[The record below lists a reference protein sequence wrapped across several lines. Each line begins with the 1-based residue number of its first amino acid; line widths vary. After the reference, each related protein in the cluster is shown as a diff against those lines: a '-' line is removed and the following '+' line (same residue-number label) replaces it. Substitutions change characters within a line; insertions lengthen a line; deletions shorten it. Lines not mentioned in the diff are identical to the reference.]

1 MKLLHHLPI
10 HQYVPFQLRTAFEDD
25 THWIGGDAPMGI
37 SPPIVHPVTRHL
49 ATLQLFEDESV
60 ILFSSFDFKASS
72 GPLSFGAGSHL
83 LHDGQ
88 STLVQCIQHRT
99 RRPAAKTEFWAGF
112 GPVGLE
118 FGSAQ
123 QETQPDPYDDH
134 KTGGY
139 PFVQYVQRGF
149 ERAMQAALEDG
160 YCHVM
165 QLAFPGFKDVEI
177 DADWPFGS
185 RVFHLFGK
193 STGRR
198 IEFRSCW
205 G

>member
-1 MKLLHHLPI
+1 MDVFPSMVYPI
-10 HQYVPFQLRTAFEDD
+10 
-25 THWIGGDAPMGI
+25 
-37 SPPIVHPVTRHL
+37 TRHL
-49 ATLQLFEDESV
+49 ATLQLCEDESV
-60 ILFSSFDFKASS
+60 SLFSSFDFKASS
-72 GPLSFGAGSHL
+72 GPFSFGAGSHM

-88 STLVQCIQHRT
+88 SALVQCVQHRT
-99 RRPAAKTEFWAGF
+99 RSPSAKTEFWAGF

-123 QETQPDPYDDH
+123 QETQPDPYEDH
-134 KTGGY
+134 KTGGC

-149 ERAMQAALEDG
+149 ELGMQAILADG
-160 YCHVM
+160 FCHVM

-185 RVFHLFGK
+185 RVFHVFAK
-193 STGRR
+193 ATGQHF
-198 IEFRSCW
+198 EFRSCW